1 MAEPAS
7 GAVPVELMLMVRSF
21 LGGLTDA
28 MPGPVVRQFA
38 AMTRELF
45 FREDHI
51 YFVVQGEVALETA
64 GHDPWRFGNYSALGI
79 LDAYLE
85 RPHTRTAT
93 AARDTRALVLRSED
107 WMSLMEDNFEL
118 TRLAL
123 GRNARGVW
131 QMAIGLADEAFD
143 QLEVPERS
151 SQVTA
156 LARRSEARLG
166 MLNPFE
172 RLLVLR
178 LSPLLRRARMQP
190 LIRLARDSEVRFLEQ
205 GQVLFQQADP
215 TVALYFVVSG
225 LVRVERLEPVVSGT
239 FHATQL
245 VGGYAS
251 LTFEEHGFSASA
263 VTDSVVLEVAVDDLF
278 DVMEDHYDVVHSLQA
293 YLAEARV
300 RVQSVK
306 APDLA

>member
-45 FREDHI
+45 FREGETIYREGDAPDHI

-251 LTFEEHGFSASA
+251 LTFE
-263 VTDSVVLEVAVDDLF
+263 
-278 DVMEDHYDVVHSLQA
+278 
-293 YLAEARV
+293 
-300 RVQSVK
+300 
-306 APDLA
+306 